1 LTHCERELGWGKM
14 IQTSQ
19 SFLNGEI
26 EYQINLAEMD
36 VEHFGREFFMLE
48 PELLD
53 NISKN

>member
-1 LTHCERELGWGKM
+1 METDKGCDIDIKLIDKN
-14 IQTSQ
+14 SY
-19 SFLNGEI
+19 SKSEI

>member
-1 LTHCERELGWGKM
+1 M

-36 VEHFGREFFMLE
+36 VEHFGREFLC
-48 PELLD
+48 
-53 NISKN
+53 